1 MVVRSAASSSAGEK
15 RGGQPRIDETAY
27 VHSFSNIV
35 GDVVIAENASVSPGA
50 SIRADQG
57 GAFHIGAGSHIQ
69 DGVVMQGLAQGRVLG
84 DDETPYS
91 VWVGKNTAITHM
103 VLIHGPAYVGND
115 CFIGFRST
123 VFNARIEDRC
133 IVMMHTLIQDVV
145 IPSGKFV
152 PSGSV
157 ITSQQQADR
166 LPDVK
171 EADKVLVAH
180 LLESNQALRS
190 GHASQAVTRIAPI
203 RQQLEQTYQNAQP
216 FPNLND
222 SSSSSQ
228 GQNIGQMVNPR
239 LSPEIVERV
248 RQLLAQGL
256 QIGMEHADKRRFQ
269 TSSWHSCTPIHTNR
283 EAEVFSAL
291 ERCVNEHTDEYVR
304 IFGIDTHSK
313 RRVSELIIQR
323 PGQSASDRS
332 TSVTSASHGSYANSA
347 PKSYSAS
354 SSSHYSSNS
363 YASSGS
369 SGGRLRPEAVEQVRQ
384 FVSQGYKI
392 GTEHADARRFQTS
405 SWQPCTPIQTSRESD
420 AIAALEGCLAE
431 HKGEYVRLFGI
442 DPKAKR
448 RISELIIQRPGDQN
462 GVSPSGPSSPYTP
475 NTSHGRQSSSYG
487 TQNSY
492 SPQNSHQRAN
502 TNYSNGSGKLSG
514 DTVNQVR
521 QLLSQGYRIAAEHAD
536 VRRFQTSSWK
546 NCAPIQTTNEAG
558 VLSALESCL
567 SENNGEY
574 VRLIGIDT
582 KTKRRVAETII
593 QRP

>member
-1 MVVRSAASSSAGEK
+1 MVAQSSAAFPRGARGSA
-15 RGGQPRIDETAY
+15 QPRIDETAN
-27 VHSFSNIV
+27 VHGFSNIV
-35 GDVVIAENASVSPGA
+35 GDVVIGANALVSPGT
-50 SIRADQG
+50 SIRADEG
-57 GAFHIGAGSHIQ
+57 GAFHIGEGSNVQ
-69 DGVVMQGLAQGRVLG
+69 DGVVIHGLAQGRVLG

-91 VWVGKNTAITHM
+91 VWIGRNTAITHM
-103 VLIHGPAYVGND
+103 VLIHGPAYIGDD

-123 VFNARIEDRC
+123 VFNARIGDGC
-133 IVMMHTLIQDVV
+133 IVMMHALIQDVA
-145 IPSGKFV
+145 IPPGKFV

-171 EADKVLVAH
+171 EADQVFVAH
-180 LLESNQALRS
+180 IVGTNQALRS
-190 GHASQAVTRIAPI
+190 GYHSAETVARITPI
-203 RQQLEQTYQNAQP
+203 RQQLEQTYQNDGTFSHP
-216 FPNLND
+216 SD

-228 GQNIGQMVNPR
+228 GQNIGQMVNTR

-269 TSSWHSCTPIHTNR
+269 TSSWHSCAPVQSNR
-283 EAEVFSAL
+283 EADVLSEL
-291 ERCVNEHTDEYVR
+291 ERCVNEHEGEYVR
-304 IFGIDTHSK
+304 LFGIDTRSK
-313 RRVSELIIQR
+313 RRVSEMIIQR
-323 PGQSASDRS
+323 PGQSAVGES
-332 TSVTSASHGSYANSA
+332 TASGSGYGGSSYAA
-347 PKSYSAS
+347 PKSGYS
-354 SSSHYSSNS
+354 SSNYSSSN
-363 YASSGS
+363 YSSGS
-369 SGGRLRPEAVEQVRQ
+369 GGGGGQLQPEAIERVRQ

-405 SWQPCTPIQTSRESD
+405 SWQPCTPIQSTRESD

-448 RISELIIQRPGDQN
+448 RISELIIQRPGDKN
-462 GVSPSGPSSPYTP
+462 GAAPSGPSSRYTP
-475 NTSHGRQSSSYG
+475 PSTNGHQASRSGSS
-487 TQNSY
+487 T
-492 SPQNSHQRAN
+492 A
-502 TNYSNGSGKLSG
+502 NYSNGSGSLSS

-521 QLLSQGYRIAAEHAD
+521 QLLSQGYKVAAEHAD
-536 VRRFQTSSWK
+536 ARRFQTSSWK
-546 NCAPIQTTNEAG
+546 SCAPIQTTNEAG
-558 VLSALESCL
+558 VLSALESCM

-582 KTKRRVAETII
+582 RTKRRVAETII